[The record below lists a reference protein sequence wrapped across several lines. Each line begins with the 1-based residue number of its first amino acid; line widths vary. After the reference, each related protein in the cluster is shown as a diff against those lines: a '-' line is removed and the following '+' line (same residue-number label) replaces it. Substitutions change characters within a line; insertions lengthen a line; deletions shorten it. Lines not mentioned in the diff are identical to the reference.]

1 MNVRLHIE
9 NFRQPHCLDSRLLLV
24 TDCSEYQCLSC
35 LWTWLKVWITAQWR
49 ESPTLLSFASCFP
62 FMSTDSTVV
71 FFFCHYYTNVK
82 CLHLLLVDIW
92 IVLVFVIDC
101 RCWRIIFWWK
111 ETLYILGL
119 YSGVELLGH
128 KSGRLIRWC
137 PHYQTAFMRSCTSF
151 TVPPAVGEGL
161 ICAPSSPALCM
172 VFPFSWFWCMCFI
185 WYFSYGSVKCV

>member
-1 MNVRLHIE
+1 M
-9 NFRQPHCLDSRLLLV
+9 SRLLVNLAV
-24 TDCSEYQCLSC
+24 SLDNSTVKRKSHSLELCVMFSLYVNRLY
-35 LWTWLKVWITAQWR
+35 
-49 ESPTLLSFASCFP
+49 SCF
-62 FMSTDSTVV
+62 

-161 ICAPSSPALCM
+161 ICAPSSPELCM
-172 VFPFSWFWCMCFI
+172 VFPFS
-185 WYFSYGSVKCV
+185 